1 MLKEI
6 FLPEKTRRGRL
17 ISKRIVG
24 IAIDEEHI
32 SAAQVYATPSVTVI
46 EKLFE
51 KPTITSIIPNLDSFD
66 QLRIALPSTIVTFK
80 ELTLP
85 FVDHEK
91 IKMVV
96 EYEVEP
102 QLPFPISDAVID
114 FIVTSVNHEEQ
125 TSQVLVAAVRTK
137 DLQGIVDIY
146 QQVDLD
152 PDAITV
158 DLFSIYS
165 LYQQIP
171 EYSESKKASAIVE
184 IGKTNTSIAF
194 ILDGALRLVR
204 TIGKG
209 IYTIAEHITQDC
221 EMEKEEAITQL
232 NEFGMLTTK
241 NTIFNQAT
249 QKYVTTFLN
258 DIQFTLNSFS
268 LKLNYYDDIS
278 KILLVGKSDQI
289 KGFSDFASTTLQIP
303 CEPFSCNKLLKT
315 HRFKNK
321 TKQAT
326 TNWAQYVVA
335 LGTAIPFAPYDECN
349 LRKKEF
355 ARTHF
360 PLINKQIITAGILTI
375 ALFATIITRGYFQIS
390 NLSHTAKQRETRA
403 IRKLKQ
409 IFPPGSPSRR
419 KNKLFSLM
427 KDADREIADRKEAWA
442 PFLQENLQPI
452 QILQDLTQTIDKRMF
467 NVKTEK
473 ISMQLDDQ
481 GTPIGEISGIF
492 RSKPGEHFTD
502 YARFTEY
509 FKQQSKLLTLIDEDG
524 IPLEEGKG
532 VKFTFKFKLKTE

>member
-1 MLKEI
+1 MLIDI
-6 FLPEKTRRGRL
+6 FLPEKTRRSRL

-24 IAIDEEHI
+24 ISIDEEHI
-32 SAAQVYATPSVTVI
+32 SAAQVYATPSVTII
-46 EKLFE
+46 EKLVE
-51 KPTITSIIPNLDSFD
+51 KPTITAIMPNLDSFD

-102 QLPFPISDAVID
+102 LLPFPISDAVID

-146 QQVDLD
+146 QQIDLD

-171 EYSESKKASAIVE
+171 EYSQIKKASAIVE
-184 IGKTNTSIAF
+184 IGRTNTSIAF

-209 IYTIAEHITQDC
+209 LGTIAEHIAKDC
-221 EMEKEEAITQL
+221 NIEKSEAIEQL
-232 NEFGMLTTK
+232 NEFGMLATK
-241 NTIFNQAT
+241 NTAFDQAS
-249 QKYVTTFLN
+249 QKYVTSFLN

-278 KILLVGKSDQI
+278 KILLVGKAEQI
-289 KGFSDFASTTLQIP
+289 KGFADFSSTTLQIP
-303 CEPFSCNKLLKT
+303 CKPFSCNKLLKR
-315 HRFKNK
+315 RFKNK
-321 TKQAT
+321 TKLAA
-326 TNWAQYVVA
+326 TNWAQYIVA
-335 LGTAIPFAPYDECN
+335 LGTAITFAPYDECN
-349 LRKKEF
+349 LRKKSF
-355 ARTHF
+355 AQTHF

-390 NLSHTAKQRETRA
+390 NLSEVAKQTEARA
-403 IRKLKQ
+403 VRRLKKL
-409 IFPPGSPSRR
+409 FPPGSPSRK
-419 KNKLFSLM
+419 KNNLFSLM
-427 KDADREIADRKEAWA
+427 KDAGREIADRKEAWA
-442 PFLQENLQPI
+442 PFLQENLKPI

-473 ISMQLDDQ
+473 IEMHLDDQ
-481 GTPIGEISGIF
+481 GIPIGEISGIF

-509 FKQQSKLLTLIDEDG
+509 FKQQSKLLTLVDEDM
-524 IPLEEGKG
+524 IPLEEEKG
-532 VKFTFKFKLKTE
+532 ARFTFKFKLKTE